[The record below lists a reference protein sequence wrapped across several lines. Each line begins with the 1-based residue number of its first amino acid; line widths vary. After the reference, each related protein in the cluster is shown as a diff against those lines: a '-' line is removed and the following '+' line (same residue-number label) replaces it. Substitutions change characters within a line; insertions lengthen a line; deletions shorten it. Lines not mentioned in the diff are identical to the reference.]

1 MATVLTFAVGALIGI
16 HVDSGSATCLL
27 PATTWFLSPSLA
39 DEDAYQW
46 KWPWVFAVAVAV
58 AALSLLLI
66 GVMPVTRL
74 GAV

>member
-1 MATVLTFAVGALIGI
+1 
-16 HVDSGSATCLL
+16 
-27 PATTWFLSPSLA
+27 
-39 DEDAYQW
+39 QW

-74 GAV
+74 GAVLALGLVIPVVATAASSWLWDPIQAGRELLEELRPKGQ